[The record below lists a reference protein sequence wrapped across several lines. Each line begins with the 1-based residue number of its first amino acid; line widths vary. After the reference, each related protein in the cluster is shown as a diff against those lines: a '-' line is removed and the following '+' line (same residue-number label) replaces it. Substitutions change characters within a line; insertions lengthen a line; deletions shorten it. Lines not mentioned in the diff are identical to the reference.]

1 MRERKLVEER
11 EELVRRLQ
19 EKTRELEVWRQH
31 QQQQQQQQQGH
42 SSERM
47 RAMQTTGREQ
57 VDKSMEIVIEGL
69 RRQNSDMQVFY
80 KQKLE
85 EADRDRKAIE
95 AMMANRNQDFN
106 NAKAEIFNLQKALKN
121 QESIEKMLEKM
132 Q

>member
-47 RAMQTTGREQ
+47 RTMQTTGREQ

>member
-31 QQQQQQQQQGH
+31 QQQQQQGH

-47 RAMQTTGREQ
+47 RTMQTTGREQ